1 MRKPIT
7 LVFCTFFFFFSG
19 RFCFCQR
26 QDDQWAWGEPCDS
39 NQPSRADSHSWW
51 KRHHVKPRRVW
62 CRKLVRTSCSVETS
76 ASFFPPPVLMFVHVY
91 YRFSKLIFVP
101 YLELCPCCFTS
112 CGKIG
117 EAFGNGI
124 IFPDLRQHSCGI
136 LPGIIHSTSYL
147 VQQKT
152 CAFPKELN
160 LKFPCR
166 VSLIKFRE

>member
-1 MRKPIT
+1 MILTSLPGQT
-7 LVFCTFFFFFSG
+7 LTPG
-19 RFCFCQR
+19 
-26 QDDQWAWGEPCDS
+26 G
-39 NQPSRADSHSWW
+39 